1 MGVRDAVVV
10 SWAMRQLESLEA
22 WKVARRVRA
31 DAYRLTLQAPLR
43 PHFVLAD
50 QIRHAA
56 ASVPANLAEGYAL
69 GTRRQL
75 VRCLR
80 IAFGST
86 AELSTHRQLLAD
98 LRLLDP
104 SAVRPPRDNS
114 TRPIRL
120 LVGLL
125 TRYGAK
131 PMEG

>member
-1 MGVRDAVVV
+1 
-10 SWAMRQLESLEA
+10 
-22 WKVARRVRA
+22 
-31 DAYRLTLQAPLR
+31 
-43 PHFVLAD
+43 
-50 QIRHAA
+50 
-56 ASVPANLAEGYAL
+56 VPADLAEGYAL

-86 AELSTHRQLLAD
+86 AELSTHLQLLAD

-114 TRPIRL
+114 TRLIRL

-125 TRYGAK
+125 KRYGAK